1 MATQAANSFIDSIVA
16 RLLALCLA
24 LFFSIMLVY
33 NYKDDFRT
41 LVSADDPANLPANSS
56 DVSSEAVS
64 NPALEACLQQRIGDV
79 DRMKEDGILSDAQY
93 ASFRARAEELCVQ
106 QNQG

>member
-1 MATQAANSFIDSIVA
+1 
-16 RLLALCLA
+16 
-24 LFFSIMLVY
+24 
-33 NYKDDFRT
+33 
-41 LVSADDPANLPANSS
+41 VSADDPANLPANSS

-64 NPALEACLQQRIGDV
+64 NPALAACLQQRIGDV